1 MVIITVNDD
10 FFANRMEM
18 ILEVKLFLKEDGGMN
33 YSGLLKE
40 KGFVLNTYPEGK
52 FWELV
57 VVDAE
62 STKEHICKVFGANIE
77 LVDANT
83 TDIDTLILQCTED
96 FTKCLFYYD
105 CNPYNM
111 NPGTFMKCV
120 ENL

>member
-33 YSGLLKE
+33 YRGLLKE

-62 STKEHICKVFGANIE
+62 SKKEHICKVFGANIE

-111 NPGTFMKCV
+111 NPGTFMKCF